1 MKSRLKCS
9 LFLKLLEVNLS
20 ENDSWKAE
28 PKPEEFPLSCKKI
41 SSSSFL
47 LVFVCWRKIEFYRQ
61 NSTIPMHI
69 FKENEQNSIKND
81 HLILL
86 GQDPFRFFS
95 IKLFNLHYTN
105 KQTAYNTTIKNI
117 YKKITT
123 YVLNLTNYF
132 KSHKVVKIITN
143 TK

>member
-28 PKPEEFPLSCKKI
+28 PKSEEFPLSCKKI

-86 GQDPFRFFS
+86 GQDPFRFFQS
-95 IKLFNLHYTN
+95 NYLIYIIQTN
-105 KQTAYNTTIKNI
+105 KQHTIQQLKI
-117 YKKITT
+117 YIKRLQHM
-123 YVLNLTNYF
+123 Y
-132 KSHKVVKIITN
+132 
-143 TK
+143 

>member
-9 LFLKLLEVNLS
+9 LFLKSLEVNLS

-61 NSTIPMHI
+61 NSTIAMHI

-95 IKLFNLHYTN
+95 IKLY
-105 KQTAYNTTIKNI
+105 KQHTIQQLKI
-117 YKKITT
+117 YIKRLQHM
-123 YVLNLTNYF
+123 Y
-132 KSHKVVKIITN
+132 
-143 TK
+143 